1 MFTKKLVM
9 KKVAIVWLF
18 IGLFFFSVKE
28 QNIFTYTTPAKEAK
42 LKKLKAKVEAN
53 PANIEAHQAF
63 ISASKIDNP
72 ALEAQ
77 YKTWMRKFPKAYAV
91 PFAIGE
97 AYANEK
103 NAKAIPFLLRAGILK
118 PDNTDTWNMLKG
130 NAYFTSNLP
139 VRQGNIRKA
148 MQYDP
153 ANANY
158 AFDYAWSFQ
167 DTDLVR
173 GDSLY
178 LDVARRFPD
187 SERGA
192 DALLMLIAHSSNQV
206 EKIAYF
212 KQLQAGKVNKL
223 SLTYLYGMSE
233 YFDLLLNINPDQAFE
248 LGLTMVLEDKLF
260 QDVWNEKF
268 KVASQ
273 FIQARKLLTENRPVQ
288 ALNLLNL
295 VIC

>member
-1 MFTKKLVM
+1 M
-9 KKVAIVWLF
+9 
-18 IGLFFFSVKE
+18 
-28 QNIFTYTTPAKEAK
+28 
-42 LKKLKAKVEAN
+42 
-53 PANIEAHQAF
+53 
-63 ISASKIDNP
+63 
-72 ALEAQ
+72 EAQ
-77 YKTWMRKFPKAYAV
+77 YKTWIKQFPKIYIV

-97 AYANEK
+97 AYANQE
-103 NAKAIPFLLRAGILK
+103 NPKATAFLLQASILK
-118 PDNTDTWNMLKG
+118 PDKAEIWSMLATIALLKNNIEG
-130 NAYFTSNLP
+130 RQAYLK
-139 VRQGNIRKA
+139 KA
-148 MQYDP
+148 MQFDP
-153 ANANY
+153 ANADY
-158 AFDYAWSFQ
+158 TFDYAWSFQ

-295 VIC
+295 VSLDNVTYNRHI